1 MLRLFASQKLR
12 MKGLI
17 WVNFLGF
24 TMSEAITLRLFVFL
38 SIVKLYLQTLEVAQY
53 KSEDIIIATK
63 IITLLKAN
71 IRKQIN
77 LRRQLQ

>member
-1 MLRLFASQKLR
+1 A
-12 MKGLI
+12 G
-17 WVNFLGF
+17 V
-24 TMSEAITLRLFVFL
+24 MSEAITLRLFVFL